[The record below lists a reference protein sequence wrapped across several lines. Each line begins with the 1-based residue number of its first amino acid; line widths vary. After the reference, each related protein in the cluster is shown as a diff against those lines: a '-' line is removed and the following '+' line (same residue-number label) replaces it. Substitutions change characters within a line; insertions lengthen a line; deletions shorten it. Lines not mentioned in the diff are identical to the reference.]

1 MTNKQQ
7 IEVAEIRAGMQAK
20 FYSLSH
26 ALNDN
31 KLRASLVVCKDIIAD
46 LTKLQEIIMDEI
58 EVKND

>member
-7 IEVAEIRAGMQAK
+7 IEAAEIRAGMQAK

-31 KLRASLVVCKDIIAD
+31 KLRASLVIIRDMIAD
-46 LTKLQEIIMDEI
+46 LTKLKEIINDEI
-58 EVKND
+58 GVKNE